1 MIRRPPRSTRTN
13 TLFPYTTL
21 FRSYPGDPGERFLV
35 RNVVAAVRF
44 SDAVEAIQVGQPHCC
59 ANLDHL
65 AVGAGVDNIVIALE
79 ADVANQA
86 HGLGQLI
93 IIGGDGTALHGVE
106 GLGGMEAKDFA
117 CAEAP
122 DALPFVAAAEGVGCV
137 KHELQPMVVGDGLEF
152 VNRRSTAPED
162 RKSVV

>member
-79 ADVANQA
+79 AEVAK
-86 HGLGQLI
+86 
-93 IIGGDGTALHGVE
+93 IGRASCRERV
-106 GLGGMEAKDFA
+106 
-117 CAEAP
+117 CQY
-122 DALPFVAAAEGVGCV
+122 V
-137 KHELQPMVVGDGLEF
+137 
-152 VNRRSTAPED
+152 
-162 RKSVV
+162 